1 MAGERTFLVRLL
13 GNADGA
19 ITAFK
24 NLAREGQQSIEK
36 VQKVGA
42 GIGSAFD
49 VVKKGAFIAVGALTA
64 VGGAAAAAVAA
75 AAADE
80 ASQKSLE
87 AQLIRSAGAT
97 QAQVEQT
104 EAFIEKAMLATGI
117 ADDELRPAFGN
128 LARATGDLD
137 KAQRLFNLA
146 LDISAATGKD
156 LESVTLGLGRA
167 ANGQVAGLQ
176 KLGIPIDDNTKKSKD
191 FANALAGLEK
201 QFGGAAAAAA
211 DTFSGRVQIL
221 RTSLGEVVEE
231 IGYALLPAAE
241 RLVQFLQE
249 RIVPALQAASRG
261 FRDEGISGAVKY
273 FAAAMGDSS
282 FRVIDAIENMV
293 LGVIELEQAIV
304 NFFKPGFAF
313 IDILRAMAD
322 SIMGGDGIITVE
334 QMLINRTEQV
344 TDRFDKMRLSILN
357 ATAALNLSGNK
368 LSPFVDVTDKI
379 GTKVLP
385 KAKKETDDWN
395 ESIKKLQNSTSGT
408 KKTVDEAKQNFE
420 KYTDALKS
428 STRAQ
433 KSFNDA
439 QKASNKAATS
449 LIDAQNEVRKKQ
461 KALNDAVNGYGADSD
476 QAKKAQRELSAAQR
490 NVAQAGFR
498 VEESVFAVT
507 DAEKTLAELRADPTS
522 SAQAIRQAEID
533 LAQAKLAVADASDA
547 EFEATNKLK
556 DAQLALNEAVSGAI
570 EGSETYLGFARELE
584 DAQRDA
590 FDASER
596 LTEAK
601 ERETEA
607 YENLAEA
614 IKKATAAAKVANTTT
629 NLIPILPA
637 VPAPVSATTGGGGTG
652 AGTTIVN
659 VNTGIGTNGIEAGR
673 QIVEVLQSYSRIAG
687 GNFLEFAVA

>member
-24 NLAREGQQSIEK
+24 NLAREGQESIEK
-36 VQKVGA
+36 VQRVGA

-49 VVKKGAFIAVGALTA
+49 VVKKGAFIALGALTA

-104 EAFIEKAMLATGI
+104 EAFIEKAMMATGI

-156 LESVTLGLGRA
+156 LESVTIGLGRA

-201 QFGGAAAAAA
+201 QFGGASAAAA
-211 DTFSGRVQIL
+211 DTFSGRVKIL

-241 RLVQFLQE
+241 RLVEFLQQ
-249 RIVPALQAASRG
+249 RILPALQAASRG
-261 FRDEGISGAVKY
+261 FKDEGLSGAVKY

-334 QMLINRTEQV
+334 QMLINRTEAV
-344 TDRFDKMRLSILN
+344 TDRFDKMRLAVLN

-368 LSPFVDVTDKI
+368 LSPFVDTTDRI
-379 GTKVLP
+379 GSKVLP
-385 KAKKETDDWN
+385 KAKEATDDWN

-439 QKASNKAATS
+439 QKASNKAATN

-498 VEESVFAVT
+498 VEEAVFAVA

-533 LAQAKLAVADASDA
+533 LAQAKLAVADASDS

-570 EGSETYLGFARELE
+570 EGSETYLGFAKQLE

-614 IKKATAAAKVANTTT
+614 IKKATSAAKIANQTTA
-629 NLIPILPA
+629 NIPVLPA
-637 VPAPVSATTGGGGTG
+637 VPTPVGTGGGGTSG
-652 AGTTIVN
+652 TGGTTVVN
-659 VNTGIGTNGIEAGR
+659 VNTGIGTNGVEAGR
-673 QIVEVLQSYSRIAG
+673 QIVEVLQQYSRIAG

>member
-24 NLAREGQQSIEK
+24 NLAREGQESIEK

-42 GIGSAFD
+42 GIGTAFD

-80 ASQKSLE
+80 ASQRSLE

-97 QAQVEQT
+97 QAQVDAT
-104 EAFIEKAMLATGI
+104 EDFIEKAMMATGI

-261 FRDEGISGAVKY
+261 FKDDGISGAVKY

-344 TDRFDKMRLSILN
+344 TDRFDKMRLSVLN

-368 LSPFVDVTDKI
+368 ISPFVDVTDKI
-379 GTKVLP
+379 GNKVLP
-385 KAKKETDDWN
+385 KAKQATDDWN
-395 ESIKKLQNSTSGT
+395 ESIKKLQNASSGAN
-408 KKTVDEAKQNFE
+408 KTIETAKQKIE
-420 KYTDALKS
+420 KYTDALDM
-428 STRAQ
+428 STRAE
-433 KSFNDA
+433 KSFTRASKARREA
-439 QKASNKAATS
+439 QLGLEKADTDLAT
-449 LIDAQNEVRKKQ
+449 AQERFNQ
-461 KALNDAVNGYGADSD
+461 AVAGYGADSE
-476 QAKKAQRELSAAQR
+476 QAKAAQRELSKAQR
-490 NVAQAGFR
+490 NVAEAGFR
-498 VEESVFAVT
+498 IEESIFAVR
-507 DAEKTLAELRADPTS
+507 DAEKKLADLRKDPEAN
-522 SAQAIRQAEID
+522 AQDIRQAEID
-533 LAQAKLAVADASDA
+533 LSQAKLAVADASDA
-547 EFEATNKLK
+547 EFEATNGLK

-570 EGSETYLGFARELE
+570 KGSETYNEFLKELN
-584 DAQRDA
+584 DAKKDQE
-590 FDASER
+590 DASER
-596 LTEAK
+596 VADAIDAEADAYKRLKKAIEEATEAAK
-601 ERETEA
+601 NA
-607 YENLAEA
+607 GKSIAA
-614 IKKATAAAKVANTTT
+614 IPKLPSEPTQLVT
-629 NLIPILPA
+629 NNG
-637 VPAPVSATTGGGGTG
+637 STTGS
-652 AGTTIVN
+652 GTTVVN

-673 QIVEVLQSYSRIAG
+673 QIVEVLQQYSRIG
-687 GNFLEFAVA
+687 GNNFLEFAVA

>member
-1 MAGERTFLVRLL
+1 MAGERSFLVKIL
-13 GNADGA
+13 GNADSA

-24 NLAREGQQSIEK
+24 NLAREGQESIEK

-42 GIGSAFD
+42 GIGTAFD

-80 ASQKSLE
+80 ASQRSLE

-97 QAQVEQT
+97 EAQVEQT

-201 QFGGAAAAAA
+201 QFGGASAAAA
-211 DTFSGRVQIL
+211 DTFSGRVKIL

-241 RLVQFLQE
+241 RLVEFLQE
-249 RIVPALQAASRG
+249 RLLPALKAAVDGFKEQGLTGALKYFLAALGPFGIKVIDTIEAISLSVITLGGHFDVVAAIIAAS
-261 FRDEGISGAVKY
+261 S
-273 FAAAMGDSS
+273 FAAAPSKALDIFNGILNRS
-282 FRVIDAIENMV
+282 ENAAA
-293 LGVIELEQAIV
+293 GASA
-304 NFFKPGFAF
+304 K
-313 IDILRAMAD
+313 
-322 SIMGGDGIITVE
+322 
-334 QMLINRTEQV
+334 
-344 TDRFDKMRLSILN
+344 FDQLRLSLLN
-357 ATAALNLSGNK
+357 TASALNLSGNK
-368 LSPFVDVTDKI
+368 LSPFVDVSDKV

-385 KAKKETDDWN
+385 KAKEATDDWN
-395 ESIKKLQNSTSGT
+395 ESIKRLQNSASGT
-408 KKTVDEAKQNFE
+408 KKTIDEAKQKIE
-420 KYTDALKS
+420 KYTDALDM
-428 STRAQ
+428 STRAE
-433 KSFNDA
+433 KSFTRASKSRREA
-439 QKASNKAATS
+439 QLGLEKADTDLAT
-449 LIDAQNEVRKKQ
+449 AQERFNQ
-461 KALNDAVNGYGADSD
+461 AVAGYGADSQ
-476 QAKKAQRELSAAQR
+476 QAKAAQRELSKAQR
-490 NVAQAGFR
+490 NVAEAGFR
-498 VEESVFAVT
+498 IEESIFAVR
-507 DAEKTLAELRADPTS
+507 DAEKKLADLRKDPEAN
-522 SAQAIRQAEID
+522 AQDIRQAEID
-533 LAQAKLAVADASDA
+533 LSQAKLAVADATDA
-547 EFEATNKLK
+547 EFEATNGLK

-570 EGSETYLGFARELE
+570 KGSETYNEFLKELN
-584 DAQRDA
+584 DAKKDQEN
-590 FDASER
+590 ASER
-596 LTEAK
+596 LADAVDAEADAYKRLKKAIEEATEAAK
-601 ERETEA
+601 NA
-607 YENLAEA
+607 GKSIAA
-614 IKKATAAAKVANTTT
+614 IPKLPSEPTQLVT
-629 NLIPILPA
+629 NNG
-637 VPAPVSATTGGGGTG
+637 STTGGG
-652 AGTTIVN
+652 TTVVN

-673 QIVEVLQSYSRIAG
+673 QIVEVLQQYSRIAG